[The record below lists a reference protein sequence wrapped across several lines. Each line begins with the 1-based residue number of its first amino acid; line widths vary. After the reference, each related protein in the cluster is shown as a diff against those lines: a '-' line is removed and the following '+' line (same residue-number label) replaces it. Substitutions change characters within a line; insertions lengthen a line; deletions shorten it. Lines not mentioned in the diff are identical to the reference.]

1 MGFVFHIIA
10 VALAATRPDA
20 AAIIQGAAEAHVG
33 QPERT
38 AELINSI
45 VTAAL
50 GEERTRELLASGA
63 DMDWDQ
69 ALAYTLT
76 QTTQALGELQS
87 QTQP

>member
-1 MGFVFHIIA
+1 
-10 VALAATRPDA
+10 
-20 AAIIQGAAEAHVG
+20 
-33 QPERT
+33 
-38 AELINSI
+38 

-50 GEERTRELLASGA
+50 GVERARELLDSGA

-76 QTTQALGELQS
+76 QATQALSELQS

>member
-1 MGFVFHIIA
+1 MGFALHIIA
-10 VALAATRPDA
+10 AALAATRPDA
-20 AAIIQGAAEAHVG
+20 AAIMYGAAETHVG
-33 QPERT
+33 QPART
-38 AELINSI
+38 AELISSI

-50 GEERTRELLASGA
+50 GAERARELRARGA

-76 QTTQALGELQS
+76 QATQALSELQS